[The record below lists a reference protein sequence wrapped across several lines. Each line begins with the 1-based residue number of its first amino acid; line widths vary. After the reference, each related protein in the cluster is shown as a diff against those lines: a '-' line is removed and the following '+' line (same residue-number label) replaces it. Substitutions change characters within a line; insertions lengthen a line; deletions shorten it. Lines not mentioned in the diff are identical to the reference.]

1 MVLYINACVRS
12 ESRTDK
18 IARHLLSK
26 LGEFKEVKLR
36 EEKLLPLSE
45 ERLNKRT
52 AYIEKADY
60 TDEMFKYAKDFSS
73 ADVIVIA
80 APYWDLSFPSCL
92 KVYLENI
99 YVTGLVSRYGE
110 DGRPVGLC
118 RAKMLYYVT
127 TAGGPYNPSFSYGY
141 IEELAKNYLGVKE
154 TRLIK
159 AEMLDVTG
167 FESEKIVEETMNRV
181 DDMFV

>member
-18 IARHLLSK
+18 IARRLLSK
-26 LGEFKEVKLR
+26 LGEFKEVKLS
-36 EEKLLPLSE
+36 EENLLPLSE
-45 ERLNKRT
+45 EMLNKRT
-52 AYIEKADY
+52 AYIEKGDY

-118 RAKMLYYVT
+118 RTKMLYYVT

-159 AEMLDVTG
+159 AEMLDVIG
-167 FESEKIVEETMNRV
+167 FDGEKIVEETMNRV